1 MNRNSSLPNVLVPTK
16 NYRRHR
22 SPIPPAAV
30 YILLALF
37 LVGLCVSTFFLIVV
51 HNAFFF
57 VLLLCFSTP
66 IAAFLFWNS
75 RNAAVSFFLHSF
87 PDSDLN
93 LAAHGQLVKITGVC
107 MYVCMLL
114 LLILLLVENVTLFPL
129 FILVVSC
136 GNVSLESSYE
146 KVSPC
151 VYTSTMLYEYRGI
164 CFKVRDISSLWRL
177 AYSERHSTDF
187 YITDLK
193 SGIRALV
200 KAGPDS
206 KVIPLIVESRLIRT
220 SKGCRVLSSDLRK
233 WLAERKVSTEVRSL
247 CLKEGYIK
255 EGSSVSVVG
264 ILQKVN
270 DILMIAQPHEMLST
284 GCRWPKLLLPM
295 DVEGLIIGFPETATV
310 DVNCQ

>member
-22 SPIPPAAV
+22 SPIPAAAV
-30 YILLALF
+30 YVLLALF

-93 LAAHGQLVKITGVC
+93 LAAHGQLDPLGSS
-107 MYVCMLL
+107 LL
-114 LLILLLVENVTLFPL
+114 GKVLIAFDVMSSILFLVEN
-129 FILVVSC
+129 VVSC

-151 VYTSTMLYEYRGI
+151 VYTSTLLYEYGGI

-233 WLAERKVSTEVRSL
+233 WLAERKVSTEARAL

-270 DILMIAQPHEMLST
+270 DILMIVQPHEMLST